1 MASKLV
7 YTGMILLVTTFY
19 LLVSLLASMYLQGYN
34 PEFIYTFYQNG
45 GVVTYNLITVWAMN
59 AVMYFLLGLISIS
72 VFYLIAS
79 LSKSMFLSLLL
90 SLLVT
95 VIPTILSLTVFKV
108 LFHNIFYTDLVL
120 LVVGVLLL
128 ILSCIVFQ
136 RSWSK

>member
-19 LLVSLLASMYLQGYN
+19 LLVSLLASMYLQEYN

-108 LFHNIFYTDLVL
+108 LFHNIFYIGLVL
-120 LVVGVLLL
+120 LVIGTLLL

>member
-1 MASKLV
+1 MVSKLA

-45 GVVTYNLITVWAMN
+45 SVVTYNLITVWAMN

-90 SLLVT
+90 SLFVT

-108 LFHNIFYTDLVL
+108 TFDNIFLHRFSVIGDWRSTFDFKLYRISKELV
-120 LVVGVLLL
+120 
-128 ILSCIVFQ
+128 
-136 RSWSK
+136 

>member
-45 GVVTYNLITVWAMN
+45 SVVTYNLITVWAMN

-72 VFYLIAS
+72 VFYLVAS

-90 SLLVT
+90 SLFVT

-108 LFHNIFYTDLVL
+108 TFDNIFYIDLVL
-120 LVVGVLLL
+120 LVIGTLLL

>member
-1 MASKLV
+1 
-7 YTGMILLVTTFY
+7 
-19 LLVSLLASMYLQGYN
+19 
-34 PEFIYTFYQNG
+34 
-45 GVVTYNLITVWAMN
+45 MN

-72 VFYLIAS
+72 VFYLIVS

-95 VIPTILSLTVFKV
+95 VIPAILSLTVFKV
-108 LFHNIFYTDLVL
+108 TFDNIFYIDLVL

>member
-1 MASKLV
+1 
-7 YTGMILLVTTFY
+7 
-19 LLVSLLASMYLQGYN
+19 
-34 PEFIYTFYQNG
+34 
-45 GVVTYNLITVWAMN
+45 MN

-95 VIPTILSLTVFKV
+95 VIPTILSFTIFKV
-108 LFHNIFYTDLVL
+108 LFHNIFYIDLVL